1 LGYILGV
8 DGGGTKTTAL
18 IADIKGNH
26 MAESKSGPSNYKSVG
41 VKSAKENINNAVI
54 SVIENLGLRNK
65 HKLIFKSTCFG
76 LAGNDSNEDTKIYK
90 EIIFNDVI
98 EKYLDRNKI
107 IICNDTRIG
116 LAAGSD
122 SKNGVMIICGTGS
135 NCFGINEQGKETKV
149 NGWDY
154 ILGDEGS
161 GYEIGIKALRAL
173 MRAYDGRGSATILSK
188 TILEDLNIKNISEL
202 IRWAYRNSFSKD
214 KISAIAKTVCRTAEM
229 GDKISIKIL
238 EEEAAEAI
246 NSVTVVVNKLNL
258 ADKNFDLIFVGNVFE
273 CEKYFKSVL
282 MKKLKGEFPKINFK
296 PLTKKPVG
304 GAIKLALEN
313 LQSFNLE

>member
-1 LGYILGV
+1 MDYILGV

-26 MAESKSGPSNYKSVG
+26 IIESESGSSNYKSIG
-41 VKSAKENINNAVI
+41 VKSAKENINNVVI
-54 SVIENLGLRNK
+54 SAIENLGLRNK

-76 LAGNDSNEDTKIYK
+76 LAGNDSNEDAKIYK

-135 NCFGINEQGKETKV
+135 NCYGINEQGREAKV

-173 MRAYDGRGSATILSK
+173 MRAYDGRGESTLLSK
-188 TILEDLNIKNISEL
+188 TILENLNIKDVSEL
-202 IRWAYRNSFSKD
+202 IKWAYSYYFSKD
-214 KISAIAKTVCRTAEM
+214 RIAAITKTVCKTAEM
-229 GDKISIKIL
+229 GDKISKKIL
-238 EEEAAEAI
+238 KEEADEAI
-246 NSVTVVVNKLNL
+246 ISVKTVVDKLGL
-258 ADKNFDLIFVGNVFE
+258 ADKEFDLVFVGNVFK

-282 MKKLKGEFPKINFK
+282 MRKLKSKFTKINFK
-296 PLTKKPVG
+296 PLTKKPVE
-304 GAIKLALEN
+304 GAIKLALRK
-313 LQSFNLE
+313 SVIF

>member
-1 LGYILGV
+1 V

-18 IADIKGNH
+18 IADVKGNH
-26 MAESKSGPSNYKSVG
+26 IIESESGSSNYKSIG

-76 LAGNDSNEDTKIYK
+76 LAGNDSNEDAKIYK

-135 NCFGINEQGKETKV
+135 NCYGINEQGREAKV

-161 GYEIGIKALRAL
+161 GYAIGIKALRAL
-173 MRAYDGRGSATILSK
+173 MRAYDGRGESTLLSK
-188 TILEDLNIKNISEL
+188 TILENLNIKDISEL
-202 IRWAYRNSFSKD
+202 IKWAYSYSFSKD
-214 KISAIAKTVCRTAEM
+214 RIAAITKTVCKTAEM
-229 GDKISIKIL
+229 GDKISKKIL
-238 EEEAAEAI
+238 KEEADEAI
-246 NSVTVVVNKLNL
+246 ISVKTVVDKLGL
-258 ADKNFDLIFVGNVFE
+258 ADKEFDLVFVGNVFK

-282 MKKLKGEFPKINFK
+282 MRKLKSKFTKINFK
-296 PLTKKPVG
+296 PLTKKPVE
-304 GAIKLALEN
+304 GAIKLALRK
-313 LQSFNLE
+313 SVIF

>member
-1 LGYILGV
+1 MDYILGV
-8 DGGGTKTTAL
+8 DGGGTKTAAL

-26 MAESKSGPSNYKSVG
+26 MAESKSGSSNYKSIG

-90 EIIFNDVI
+90 GIIFNDVI

-135 NCFGINEQGKETKV
+135 NCYGINEQGREAKV

-173 MRAYDGRGSATILSK
+173 MRAYDGRGESTLLSK
-188 TILEDLNIKNISEL
+188 TVLEDLNIKNISEL
-202 IRWAYRNSFSKD
+202 IKWAYSDYFSKD
-214 KISAIAKTVCRTAEM
+214 RVAAIAKTVCKTAEM
-229 GDKISIKIL
+229 GDKISKKIL
-238 EEEAAEAI
+238 KEEADEAI
-246 NSVTVVVNKLNL
+246 ISVKTVVDKLGL
-258 ADKNFDLIFVGNVFE
+258 ADKEFDLVFVGNVFK

-282 MKKLKGEFPKINFK
+282 MRKLKSKFTKINFK
-296 PLTKKPVG
+296 PLTKKPVE
-304 GAIKLALEN
+304 GAIKLALRK
-313 LQSFNLE
+313 SVIF

>member
-1 LGYILGV
+1 MDYVLGV
-8 DGGGTKTTAL
+8 DGGGTKT
-18 IADIKGNH
+18 IVQVADLSGKVV
-26 MAESKSGPSNYKSVG
+26 AESESGSSNYKSVG
-41 VKSAKENINNAVI
+41 IKIAKENINKA
-54 SVIENLGLRNK
+54 
-65 HKLIFKSTCFG
+65 IFKAIDMLNNLKEFTFKDACFG

-135 NCFGINEQGKETKV
+135 NCYGINEQGREAKV

-173 MRAYDGRGSATILSK
+173 MRAYDGRGESTLLSK
-188 TILEDLNIKNISEL
+188 TVLEDLNIKNISEL
-202 IRWAYRNSFSKD
+202 IKWAYSDYFLKVRVA
-214 KISAIAKTVCRTAEM
+214 AIAKTVCKTAEM
-229 GDKISIKIL
+229 GDKISKKIL
-238 EEEAAEAI
+238 KEEADEAI
-246 NSVTVVVNKLNL
+246 ISVKTVVDKLGL
-258 ADKNFDLIFVGNVFE
+258 ADKEFDLVFVGNVFK

-282 MKKLKGEFPKINFK
+282 MRKL
-296 PLTKKPVG
+296 
-304 GAIKLALEN
+304 
-313 LQSFNLE
+313 